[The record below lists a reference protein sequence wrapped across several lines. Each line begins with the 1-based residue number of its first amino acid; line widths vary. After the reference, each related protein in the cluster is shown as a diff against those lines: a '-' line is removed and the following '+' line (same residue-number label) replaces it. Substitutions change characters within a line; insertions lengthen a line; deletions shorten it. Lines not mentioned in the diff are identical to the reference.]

1 MSTVHTVSGMQDAIR
16 EAVREHWKFLLFQ
29 GAVMVVLGVLAVV
42 APATATIAVDFYIGS
57 LFLLSGIVGLAAMFS
72 VRDAA
77 AFFWALL
84 TAALS
89 LAVGVLLIWKPVE
102 GAVSLTIVLTAFFIA
117 EGIFQVAGSFSY
129 RDVLPGSWGWM
140 LASGIADLAL
150 AAIIIMSWPISA
162 GWALGLLAG
171 INLITSGCAIVITA
185 IEGRSFTHRPSR
197 AAA

>member
-1 MSTVHTVSGMQDAIR
+1 
-16 EAVREHWKFLLFQ
+16 
-29 GAVMVVLGVLAVV
+29 MVVLGILAVV
-42 APATATIAVDFYIGS
+42 APAVATIAVDVYIGA
-57 LFLLSGIVGLAAMFS
+57 LFLFSGIVGLLAMFS

-89 LAVGVLLIWKPVE
+89 FVVGVLLLWKPVE
-102 GAVSLTIVLTAFFIA
+102 GAVSLTIVLTAFFVA
-117 EGIFQVAGSFSY
+117 EGIVQIAGSFSY

-150 AAIIIMSWPISA
+150 AAIIIMSWPLSA
-162 GWALGLLAG
+162 GWALGLIVG
-171 INLITSGCAIVITA
+171 IKLITSGWALVITA
-185 IEGRSFTHRPSR
+185 IEGRSFTRTPRR